1 MRESSLRGGLRAERD
16 VEEQCVYESLFG
28 STLRLGETSVLP
40 FTPPRISERERAG
53 HDGALP
59 TDPAHILV
67 SLLLPIGDTLLAT
80 PALAALRRRF
90 PWAKITAMVS
100 HSNAGILSD
109 NPNID
114 QLVFVAERGAESR
127 VRRFARGLSDLRQ
140 NKFDLIITFSPVSSI
155 VLRMAGLYR
164 RPLRV
169 EMPALWWLLGGH
181 SSRYRNRHA
190 VDHYLQA
197 VMPVLDE
204 EPSEEDR
211 QPRIYLTARDR
222 TAARVLLREAG
233 LSPANLLIAMH
244 VGGEGFE
251 GRKRWAP
258 RRFAAVAN
266 HLIELFHAHILL
278 IGGGDDA
285 PLCDEVAGLIAP
297 SKVTV
302 LAGRTSLKETAAL
315 IEMSAMFI
323 GNDSCPLHIAAAVN
337 TPSVGIFGPSN
348 IQQFQPIG
356 KRNYRQRMV
365 HSNLPCAPC
374 FHFIGNG
381 APWVP
386 NTCHSMACLKAITP
400 EMVATAAT
408 ELLREQVA
416 GEG

>member
-1 MRESSLRGGLRAERD
+1 MSGNNHSACGECG
-16 VEEQCVYESLFG
+16 VEEQRVYESLFG

-40 FTPPRISERERAG
+40 FSPPRISERDRIIDDRYTTA
-53 HDGALP
+53 
-59 TDPAHILV
+59 DPSHILV

-80 PALAALRRRF
+80 PALSALRRRF
-90 PWAKITAMVS
+90 PWAKITAIVS
-100 HSNAGILSD
+100 HSNAGILQD

-114 QLVFVAERGAESR
+114 HLVFVAARGAESK

-181 SSRYRNRHA
+181 SSAYRNRHA
-190 VDHYLQA
+190 VDHYLLA
-197 VMPVLDE
+197 VAPVLDE
-204 EPSEEDR
+204 PLSEEDR

-222 TAARVLLREAG
+222 TSARALLREAG
-233 LSPANLLIAMH
+233 LSPANTLIAMH

-266 HLIELFHAHILL
+266 HLVERFDAHILL
-278 IGGGDDA
+278 IGGNGDVA
-285 PLCDEVAGLIAP
+285 LCDEVASLVTEGNA
-297 SKVTV
+297 TV

-315 IEMSAMFI
+315 IELSAMFI

-337 TPSVGIFGPSN
+337 TPAVGIFGPSN

-356 KRNYRQRMV
+356 KRQHRQRIV

-381 APWVP
+381 APWAP

-400 EMVATAAT
+400 EMVAQAAVD
-408 ELLREQVA
+408 LLRDQRA
-416 GEG
+416 EGD

>member
-1 MRESSLRGGLRAERD
+1 M
-16 VEEQCVYESLFG
+16 YESLFG
-28 STLRLGETSVLP
+28 SSLRLSETSVMP
-40 FTPPRISERERAG
+40 YAPPQVGRG
-53 HDGALP
+53 HDHVIEERYTPL
-59 TDPAHILV
+59 DPAHILV

-100 HSNAGILSD
+100 HSNAGILQD

-114 QLVFVAERGAESR
+114 QLMFVAERGAESR

-140 NKFDLIITFSPVSSI
+140 NKFDLIITFSPVGSI

-169 EMPALWWLLGGH
+169 EMPLLWWLLGGH
-181 SSRYRNRHA
+181 SHAYRNRHA

-197 VMPVLDE
+197 IAPVLDG
-204 EPSEEDR
+204 PLSEEDR
-211 QPRIYLTARDR
+211 QPRLYLTAQDR
-222 TAARVLLREAG
+222 TAARTLLREAG
-233 LSPANLLIAMH
+233 LSPANMLIAMH

-266 HLIELFHAHILL
+266 HLIETFNAHILL
-278 IGGGDDA
+278 LGGNGDA
-285 PLCDEVAGLIAP
+285 PLCEEVAALIAP
-297 SKVTV
+297 DKATV
-302 LAGRTSLKETAAL
+302 MAGRTSLKETAAL
-315 IEMSAMFI
+315 IEMAAMFL

-337 TPSVGIFGPSN
+337 TPAVGVFGPSN

-356 KRNYRQRMV
+356 KRNYRQRIV

-386 NTCHSMACLKAITP
+386 NTCHSLACLKAITP
-400 EMVATAAT
+400 EMVAKAAV
-408 ELLREQVA
+408 ELLRDQRA
-416 GEG
+416 DGC